1 MNCKNCQNLKP
12 FGIIKVTDDMKCIK
26 CDRSFKFDKISDL
39 ENKIKI
45 LRENILRQEK
55 ELDYFHKLMQE
66 ELDKECTIDL
76 K

>member
-1 MNCKNCQNLKP
+1 
-12 FGIIKVTDDMKCIK
+12 MKCIK